1 MNARPL
7 LLVGALLI
15 AAPAGADDLYAT
27 VYVLTDDGERGR
39 RVHRTD
45 LLAEPAEKQSARIA
59 LCGQDY
65 FGDEATI
72 GALAE
77 YQDDAHSIHV
87 YRSRIDPQSRNV
99 QREELCRSGD
109 TE

>member
-1 MNARPL
+1 MSTRPL

-27 VYVLTDDGERGR
+27 VYTRTDDGERGR

-45 LLAEPAEKQSARIA
+45 LLAEPAEKQSARIT
-59 LCGQDY
+59 LCGRDY

-72 GALAE
+72 EALAE
-77 YQDDAHSIHV
+77 YQDEAHSIHV
-87 YRSRIDPQSRNV
+87 YQSRIDPQTRNV
-99 QREELCRSGD
+99 RREELCRSGSA
-109 TE
+109 E

>member
-1 MNARPL
+1 MSARPL

-27 VYVLTDDGERGR
+27 VYARTDDGERGR

-45 LLAEPAEKQSARIA
+45 LLAEPAEKQSARID
-59 LCGQDY
+59 LCGRDY
-65 FGDEATI
+65 FGDEAKI

-77 YQDDAHSIHV
+77 YRDGAHSIHV
-87 YRSRIDPQSRNV
+87 YRSRIDLQTRNV
-99 QREELCRSGD
+99 QREELCRSGGSK
-109 TE
+109 